1 MKSVL
6 SRFIIPQTMAS
17 RAYSSCQSNKKL
29 VMYEFGDPKSVLKLE
44 ENGVTS
50 PKDNEVLVQM
60 LVASINPADINT
72 IQGTYPIK
80 PKLPGVPGHEG
91 VGKVVEVGP
100 NASGVKPGDLV
111 IPNVENFGSWEQYK
125 IVNSEALLKV
135 PPKVPLVEVCGMSS
149 NTSTAYRMLKD
160 FVSLQPGDGVIQNGA
175 NSAAGQNVIQ
185 LCKAWGVKSVNIV
198 RNRPDIDKLRDHLK
212 CLGADVVLTEEE
224 LRSTK
229 MFKSGEMAQPKLAL
243 NCVGGKNAMEVL
255 RHLAQKGVMVTYGGM
270 SREPVM
276 IPTSLLIFK
285 DVSVRGYWM
294 TRWTREN
301 RNSDLRQ
308 AMLDELYNLMID
320 GKLKAPAHSLIP
332 MDHYT
337 EALDSLANPKGFT
350 GTKFLIDFRL

>member
-1 MKSVL
+1 MRSVF
-6 SRFIIPQTMAS
+6 SRIISPQVSMA
-17 RAYSSCQSNKKL
+17 RTYSCQSNKKL
-29 VMYEFGDPKSVLKLE
+29 VVYEFGDPKSVLKME
-44 ENGVTS
+44 ENEVDT
-50 PKDNEVLVQM
+50 PKGDEVLVEM

-100 NASGVKPGDLV
+100 NASGVQLGDLV
-111 IPNVENFGSWEQYK
+111 IPNTENFGSWEKYK
-125 IVNSEALLKV
+125 LVQSDQLLKV
-135 PPKVPLVEVCGMSS
+135 PSLVPLVEVCGISS

-160 FVSLQPGDGVIQNGA
+160 FVALQPGDAVIQNGA

-185 LCKAWGVKSVNIV
+185 LCKSWGVKSVNIV
-198 RNRPDIDKLRDHLK
+198 RNRPDIDQLKEHLK

-224 LRSTK
+224 LRATK
-229 MFKSGEMAQPKLAL
+229 MFKNGEMTPPKLAL

-255 RHLAQKGVMVTYGGM
+255 RHLSQKGVMVTYGGM

-285 DVSVRGYWM
+285 DVAIKGFWM

-301 RNSDLRQ
+301 RNSETRK

-320 GKLKAPAHSLIP
+320 GKLKAPAHKLIP
-332 MDHYT
+332 MDQYT
-337 EALDSLANPKGFT
+337 DALESLTNPKGFA